1 MNFHFVDSLNLNF
14 WLTAIWKQRK
24 SLGALCET
32 QLLKFSCHHWE
43 TWLEGVTGRLPWSH
57 RNLMRPHLGQSSYSR
72 ADVPGRTSQSQKLSR
87 TRLLGTWQEIRKHAD
102 CAALFFFFSFFLYLI
117 LPAFSRTV
125 CRLTSRIVAALVRL
139 WFVLFYGKFK
149 WQLML

>member
-32 QLLKFSCHHWE
+32 QLLPFSYHHWG

-57 RNLMRPHLGQSSYSR
+57 RNLRRPHLEQSSYSR
-72 ADVPGRTSQSQKLSR
+72 ADVPGRTSQSQKLGR

-102 CAALFFFFSFFLYLI
+102 CAAFFFLFFFLYLI
-117 LPAFSRTV
+117 LLAFSRTA
-125 CRLTSRIVAALVRL
+125 CRLTSRIVPALVRL
-139 WFVLFYGKFK
+139 WFVLFYGKIK
-149 WQLML
+149 WQLTL